1 MLNCQV
7 MAKIQ
12 ILKQNNSYKCN
23 LFVTEK
29 TINDLYNHVKINN
42 HAIRIFHS

>member
-23 LFVTEK
+23 LFVK